1 MAELAMPWDR
11 RDSARA
17 KPMQAP
23 KPAMAEPKAPTVFD
37 PASVCIPLDRLMSM
51 QFADPTWIVP
61 GILPTGLCILGGLP
75 KVGKSLLSLQLALAV
90 CNGGRFLDWDVQRG
104 SVVYGAFEDSRR
116 RIHDRVEKM
125 GGLGGDM
132 ALLFPGA
139 LEPMTTPEG
148 AAQFWAVIDHHRA
161 RLAILDTG
169 PRAFPGIN
177 WNEYGPVLDVLGPFQ
192 QGATARDMCLLLVE
206 HHRKSARSDDGDA
219 VTHVQGS
226 IAKEGAADAS
236 WQFYRDR
243 GQDHITLRAW
253 GRDLED
259 SVLELER
266 DPATLLCTL
275 TGGEGVI
282 DKDTRAARVASALA
296 EIGGGTASDVASLLG
311 MDLSNACKELKDL
324 VGQGYASKERRG
336 PVYVYSLLKPSQQ
349 PPPLQ
354 PV

>member
-1 MAELAMPWDR
+1 MAEMPMPWDR
-11 RDSARA
+11 RAGG
-17 KPMQAP
+17 KPIEAP
-23 KPAMAEPKAPTVFD
+23 KPVPAKPNAPPPFD
-37 PASVCIPLDRLMSM
+37 PASVCIPLDRLLSM
-51 QFADPTWIVP
+51 QFPEPTWIVP

-104 SVVYGAFEDSRR
+104 SVVYGAFEDSKRR
-116 RIHDRVEKM
+116 VFDRVQKM
-125 GGLGGDM
+125 GNTGGDM
-132 ALLFPGA
+132 ALLFPGF
-139 LEPMTTPEG
+139 LQPLTTPEG
-148 AAQFWAVIDHHRA
+148 ASQFWAVIDHHRA

-169 PRAFPGIN
+169 PRAFPGIS
-177 WNEYGPVLDVLGPFQ
+177 WNDYGPVVDVLGPFQ
-192 QGATARDMCLLLVE
+192 QEATSRDMCLLLVE

-226 IAKEGAADAS
+226 IAKEGVSDAS

-275 TGGEGVI
+275 VGGEGLI
-282 DKDTRAARVASALA
+282 DKDTRQARIATALA
-296 EIGGGTASDVASLLG
+296 EMGGGTASDVAAILG
-311 MDLSNACKELKDL
+311 MDLSNVCKQLKDL
-324 VGQGYASKERRG
+324 VGQGHARKERQG
-336 PVYVYSLLKPSQQ
+336 ALYVYSLL
-349 PPPLQ
+349 
-354 PV
+354 